1 MAKNALNHVSTC
13 DTWFQATGA
22 SLGKKQR
29 RFWHFGILTMLY
41 LNSQKVWGLVYR
53 WPRYFGLNL
62 AVIRAK
68 IHFMVLTLLKFQNVN
83 WFIRNTDFPVNSFWK
98 ISSVYRP
105 KTPPTTPRSLF
116 WHINCGVTKWK
127 ITHYKYAFR
136 WLSSSYNIHTVELKE
151 RVNIALVWDYP
162 LLVSQFSSSSL
173 LQFIISS

>member
-22 SLGKKQR
+22 SLGKKRR

-68 IHFMVLTLLKFQNVN
+68 IHFMVSTLLKFQNVN
-83 WFIRNTDFPVNSFWK
+83 WFIRNTDFPVKSFWR
-98 ISSVYRP
+98 ISNVFRP
-105 KTPPTTPRSLF
+105 KIPPTTPRSLF

-127 ITHYKYAFR
+127 IT
-136 WLSSSYNIHTVELKE
+136 NM
-151 RVNIALVWDYP
+151 
-162 LLVSQFSSSSL
+162 LLDGYHPHIIYIQLNWKNVSTL
-173 LQFIISS
+173 HWCEITLY